1 MKFRDKKR
9 ESGCEGVQ
17 GGGHELFNRYRYR
30 ISVLHEE
37 S

>member
-1 MKFRDKKR
+1 MLAN
-9 ESGCEGVQ
+9 ESSETKSGKVAVR
-17 GGGHELFNRYRYR
+17 ELFNRYRYR

>member
-9 ESGCEGVQ
+9 ESGCKGVQ
-17 GGGHELFNRYRYR
+17 GGGHELFNRYR
-30 ISVLHEE
+30 ISVLQEE